1 MLKLYMNLTSQPC
14 ASDASVS
21 LRKHIHIHILPPG
34 GPLKQIPPPYDFAG
48 TSPQISLQADLF
60 VSLFSSPPYHFNFIF
75 IFPQQ
80 LQSVLWLCFFH

>member
-1 MLKLYMNLTSQPC
+1 MRLVCPEEARSHTLSSNQ
-14 ASDASVS
+14 
-21 LRKHIHIHILPPG
+21 G
-34 GPLKQIPPPYDFAG
+34 GLLKQMPPPYDFAG

-80 LQSVLWLCFFH
+80 LQLVL